1 MASMMKRAPICSQP
15 VLTNKVLFVY
25 VDCPDDVTS
34 NSMTPSFSLKRL
46 YQVAA
51 NNHNEMVDK
60 NPYPDSGFDVY
71 YPEAD
76 NSLEFESNK
85 PIKIDFKISAAMYDI
100 NTPIAY
106 TLHARSSISKT
117 GLRLANNI
125 GIIDSGY
132 RGHLCGFFD
141 PILGSKSLDGKF
153 SKTLGNFNSE
163 YKIEQSQRLLQI
175 CSSDLKPFKV
185 IIVDNISDLGMTDR
199 GGGGFGSTG
208 TSGVKS

>member
-1 MASMMKRAPICSQP
+1 MASLFHRAPNCYQP
-15 VLTNKVLFVY
+15 VHTNKSLFLY
-25 VDCPDDVTS
+25 VHATDSIT
-34 NSMTPSFSLKRL
+34 NFETPEFSLKKL
-46 YQVAA
+46 YQVAI
-51 NNHNEMVDK
+51 NNHNEMIDK
-60 NPYPDSGFDVY
+60 NPYPDSGFDIY
-71 YPEAD
+71 YPERD
-76 NSLEFESNK
+76 TILEFESNK
-85 PIKIDFKISAAMYDI
+85 PIKIDFKISAAMYDNYI
-100 NTPIAY
+100 PTAY

-117 GLRLANNI
+117 GVRLANNI

-175 CSSDLKPFKV
+175 CSPDLKPFKV
-185 IIVDNISDLGMTDR
+185 VLVNDISELGMTDR